1 MKKQQTMIYNQQKKQ
16 KTQLRLSRI
25 ASIVLLMLIAGTCE
39 LLAQAQKVVNPTIL
53 YSGTPRKYV
62 IGGINVTGIETQEPY
77 VIIGL
82 SNLSVGDEI
91 TVPGEAITAAV
102 KRYWEFGLFSDVSI
116 TADSVVGSKI
126 YLGIHLK
133 QSPRVSQINING
145 VKKGERED
153 IESQIGIFKGNQI
166 TPDMV
171 SRAKRVI
178 ERYFEGKGY
187 KNAEV
192 NIMQRPDVNAEN
204 QMIVDVNVDKKDKI
218 KVHKIYI
225 NGVEALPDKKVRYA
239 MKKTREKTTF
249 NNFLHTFL
257 RSKKF
262 TAERYEGDKENIIS
276 LYNEHGY
283 RDALIATDSV
293 VPYDEKSVDIYL
305 NIEEGNQYHL
315 REINWVGNSVYSTA
329 QLNYLLGM
337 KAGDVYNQKL
347 LDERL
352 NSDEDAVQKMYYNQG
367 YVFLKMVPIEVSVEN
382 DSVDLE
388 VRMYEG
394 AQATIDRVKIS
405 GNDRLYEEVVRR
417 ELRTLPGSLFS
428 MAAVERSYREIAQM
442 GHFDPEKVNPNIVS
456 NQQKG
461 TVDIDWQ
468 LVSKSSDQIEVSAG
482 WGQTGVIGKLSLKF
496 TNFSMRNLFRRDGNR
511 RGIIPQ
517 GDGQTLTIS
526 AQSNGQYYQSYSIS
540 FFDPWFGR
548 KRPNS
553 FSVSAFMSVQT
564 DVASSYYNSAY
575 YNNYYNYLY
584 GYGNYNNYGYG
595 YNNMSSYYDPDKYI
609 KMYGFSIGWGRRLR
623 WPDDYFQFS
632 AELNYQLYSLKDW
645 QYFLITDGHC
655 NNINLTLSLSR
666 NSVDNP
672 LYPRSGSEFSL
683 SASFTPPY
691 SAFDGKDYANLAK
704 NPKSSTYKDEL
715 RDKHKWIEYYK
726 IKFRSKTYTSLTEG
740 KYNLVLMTR
749 ADFGI
754 LGSYDKNK
762 KSPFE
767 TFYMGGDG
775 MSGYSYNY
783 ATDMVALRGYDN
795 GSLTPYGYEGYA
807 YTRLGM
813 ELRFPF
819 MLQTATNIYGL
830 AFVEGGNTWTDA
842 NKFNL
847 FDLKRSAG
855 VGVRIYLQ
863 MIGLI
868 GIDWAYGF
876 DKLFGS
882 SQYSGSQF
890 HFILGQ
896 EF

>member
-1 MKKQQTMIYNQQKKQ
+1 MGYKSL
-16 KTQLRLSRI
+16 LRFFT
-25 ASIVLLMLIAGTCE
+25 AVLLFTLCAADA
-39 LLAQAQKVVNPTIL
+39 LAQVKVVNPTIL
-53 YSGTPRKYV
+53 YSGAPRKYE
-62 IGGINVTGIETQEPY
+62 IGGISLTGVDNHEPY
-77 VIIGL
+77 VIIGI
-82 SNLSVGDEI
+82 SGLSVGDEI
-91 TVPGEAITAAV
+91 VVPGEDITSAI
-102 KRYWEFGLFSDVSI
+102 KRYWKFGLFSDVSI
-116 TADSVVGSKI
+116 TADSIVGSKI
-126 YLGIHLK
+126 YLGIHLV
-133 QSPRVSQINING
+133 QSPRVSQIKLKG
-145 VKKGERED
+145 MKKSERED
-153 IESQIGIFKGNQI
+153 LEAQIGLIKGNQI

-171 SRAKRVI
+171 NRAKRIV
-178 ERYFEGKGY
+178 ERYFSAKGY
-187 KNAEV
+187 KNVEV
-192 NIMQRPDVNAEN
+192 TILQRPDVTADN
-204 QMIVDVNVDKKDKI
+204 QVIVDIQVDKKDKI
-218 KVHKIYI
+218 KVRKIFI
-225 NGVEALPDKKVRYA
+225 SGAEKMPEKKVRYA
-239 MKKTREKTTF
+239 MKKIREKTTL
-249 NNFLHTFL
+249 NNMLHTLL

-262 TAERYEGDKENIIS
+262 TDERYEEDKDNIIS

-283 RDALIATDSV
+283 RDAIIVADSV
-293 VPYDEKSVDIYL
+293 VPYDDSSVDIYL
-305 NIEEGNQYHL
+305 TLEEGNQYHL
-315 REINWVGNSVYSTA
+315 SSIKWVGNSVYSTD

-337 KAGDVYNQKL
+337 KAGDVYNQKQL
-347 LDERL
+347 EERL
-352 NSDEDAVQKMYYNQG
+352 NTDDTSVKTTYFDNG
-367 YVFLKMVPIEVSVEN
+367 YVFLRLNPIEVSVDN

-388 VRMYEG
+388 IRMHEG
-394 AQATIDRVKIS
+394 MQATINRVSIS

-428 MAAVERSYREIAQM
+428 MTGVKRSFQEIANM
-442 GHFDPEKVNPNIVS
+442 GHFDAEKINPNIVP
-456 NQQKG
+456 NGNAG

-468 LVSKSSDQIEVSAG
+468 LISKSSDQIEVSAG

-496 TNFSMRNLFRRDGNR
+496 TNFSMRNLFGKGRNR

-526 AQSNGQYYQSYSIS
+526 AQSNGQYYQAYSVS

-609 KMYGFSIGWGRRLR
+609 KMYGVSIGWGKRLR
-623 WPDDYFQFS
+623 WPDDFFRFS

-655 NNINLTLSLSR
+655 NNINLALTLAR

-672 LYPRSGSEFSL
+672 LFPRSGSEFSL
-683 SASFTPPY
+683 TTSFTPPY
-691 SAFDGKDYANLAK
+691 SKFDGKDYANLAT
-704 NPKSSTYKDEL
+704 NTKSPSYKDEL

-726 IKFRSKTYTSLTEG
+726 IKFKSKTYTSLTG
-740 KYNLVLMTR
+740 GVYNLVLMTR

-807 YTRLGM
+807 YARLGL

-819 MLQTATNIYGL
+819 MLQTSTNIYGL
-830 AFVEGGNTWTDA
+830 AFVEGGNSWTDA
-842 NKFNL
+842 SRFNL

-855 VGVRIYLQ
+855 VGVRIFLQ

-868 GIDWAYGF
+868 GVDWAYGF
-876 DKLFGS
+876 DNLFGS
-882 SQYSGSQF
+882 SKYGGSQF